1 MKGLAGER
9 WTYTAS
15 GMVTVLAA
23 RIGALSGETRLYI
36 GPQTYERI
44 QSRFECVFIGGHEMH
59 NVKEPVAVYRV
70 MKAKN

>member
-44 QSRFECVFIGGHEMH
+44 QSQVECVVIGGHEMH

-70 MKAKN
+70 MKIRN